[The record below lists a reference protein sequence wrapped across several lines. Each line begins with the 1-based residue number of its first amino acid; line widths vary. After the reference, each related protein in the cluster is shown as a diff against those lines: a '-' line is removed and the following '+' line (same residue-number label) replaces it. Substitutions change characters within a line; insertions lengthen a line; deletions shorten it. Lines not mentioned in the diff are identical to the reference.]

1 MTNPAAQQNTTAR
14 FQPGNLVVLAIL
26 AVGVAGV
33 LVWNFYWRPKTI
45 ASQSGKSLAIGKEL
59 PVLELQP
66 LTGSTSAEPIS
77 LKKVH
82 DKVVLVNFW
91 GTWCP
96 PCRQEFPHIVELW
109 DRYRGNSD
117 FELLSVSSSGRAPE
131 DVEDVR
137 GNTEKYLKA
146 NGVTMPTYIDTR
158 GVSREAVAELIG
170 KEGFGYPTTILL
182 DRKGI
187 VRGVWS
193 GYSPGVERL
202 MANSISKLLANK

>member
-1 MTNPAAQQNTTAR
+1 MTNPTDQRNSSAQ
-14 FQPGNLVVLAIL
+14 FQPRNLVALVIL

-33 LVWNFYWRPKTI
+33 LFWNFYWRPKTI
-45 ASQSGKSLAIGKEL
+45 ASQTGKSSAIGKEL

-77 LKKVH
+77 LDKVR
-82 DKVVLVNFW
+82 DKVVLINYW

-109 DRYRGNSD
+109 DRYRGNAD

-137 GNTEKYLKA
+137 GETEKYLKA
-146 NGVTMPTYIDTR
+146 NSVTMPTYIDAR
-158 GVSREAVAELIG
+158 GVSRQAVAELIG
-170 KEGFGYPTTILL
+170 KDGFGYPTTILL
-182 DRKGI
+182 DRKGV
-187 VRGVWS
+187 VRAVWS
-193 GYSPGVERL
+193 GYSPGVERS